1 MSIKR
6 RINNL
11 EKLIPPKPEPDPWKD
26 TLFRMIDI
34 LYDPNLLEDERTRA
48 ADALEWPAP
57 TTQYA
62 REMERQFLK
71 CYGEKEPDELNS
83 SSELS
88 GISNLRSL

>member
-6 RINNL
+6 RISNL

-34 LYDPNLLEDERTRA
+34 IYDPNLSEEEAMRA

-62 REMERQFLK
+62 REMERQFLQ
-71 CYGEKEPDELNS
+71 CYGEKEPNS

-88 GISNLRSL
+88 GIGNLRSL

>member
-6 RINNL
+6 RISNL

-26 TLFRMIDI
+26 TLFRMVDI
-34 LYDPNLLEDERTRA
+34 IYDENLSEEEAMRA

-62 REMERQFLK
+62 REMERQFLTL
-71 CYGEKEPDELNS
+71 YGEKEPDEPNS

-88 GISNLRSL
+88 GIGNLRSL